1 MRRGWLIGVARRA
14 TSGHGRPVLK
24 PWLGLACAALLCVA
38 SVGAGA
44 CNSAELKQPPGS
56 SSSSGGGDDPGD
68 EDPDGGP
75 VVEGGRIPG
84 AEGGVI
90 PTSSNV
96 TIQIQPSD
104 FGAQIEATIRAAK
117 TSVHMTMYLLTDT
130 TIIDALGDLK
140 DAGKDVKVVL
150 NKTFPPNG
158 GDNASA
164 FAKLQARGVPVV
176 YASSAYTFTHAKSVV
191 IDGDKVLLMTMNLT
205 QTSAKD
211 NREFIAT
218 DSDPADVA
226 DCEKLFAADFV
237 GAAINVNGKLVV
249 SPEAAQ
255 PVDARARI
263 KALIDSATT
272 SLDVEVQSLSD
283 SALTDAIVLAHQAK
297 VQVRVVLSGEPG
309 QTPNELAMIAK
320 LKQAGVP
327 LKGVLT
333 PYIHAKTVV
342 VDGTKVFVGSQNF
355 TPTALTQ
362 NREVG
367 VVTDAPAEAKKVQDV
382 IAKDFLAG
390 AAL

>member
-1 MRRGWLIGVARRA
+1 M
-14 TSGHGRPVLK
+14 
-24 PWLGLACAALLCVA
+24 
-38 SVGAGA
+38 
-44 CNSAELKQPPGS
+44 
-56 SSSSGGGDDPGD
+56 
-68 EDPDGGP
+68 
-75 VVEGGRIPG
+75 
-84 AEGGVI
+84 
-90 PTSSNV
+90 
-96 TIQIQPSD
+96 
-104 FGAQIEATIRAAK
+104 
-117 TSVHMTMYLLTDT
+117 
-130 TIIDALGDLK
+130 
-140 DAGKDVKVVL
+140 KVVL

-158 GDNASA
+158 GDNASS
-164 FAKLQARGVPVV
+164 FSKLQARGVPVV
-176 YASSAYTFTHAKSVV
+176 YASSAYTFTHVKSVV
-191 IDGDKVLLMTMNLT
+191 IDGNKVLLMTMNLT

-218 DSDPADVA
+218 DSDPADVS
-226 DCEKLFAADFV
+226 DCEKLFTADFA
-237 GAAINVNGKLVV
+237 GAAVSVNGKLVV

-255 PVDARARI
+255 PVDPRARI
-263 KALIDSATT
+263 KALIDSAKT

-283 SALTDAIVLAHQAK
+283 TVLTDAIIRAHQAK

-342 VDGTKVFVGSQNF
+342 VDGAKVFVGSQNF

-367 VVTDAPAEAKKVQDV
+367 VVTDAAAEAKKVQDV